1 MFVAEFD
8 KVRGRPWLLLPP
20 TQHFLANASDT
31 SDLLLN
37 CDYNPDPQ
45 RG

>member
-8 KVRGRPWLLLPP
+8 KVRARPWLLPP

-37 CDYNPDPQ
+37 GD
-45 RG
+45 